1 MIVKLVFSYYH
12 IYFIYMND
20 VIKFVVVIILLTTIY
35 LYIDAKNSNLIY
47 ERAELDG
54 NMYLVRNVEDKAKA
68 ANLLASIRQKLER
81 VINYL
86 VQKYP
91 DQDNVVRLKTKF
103 RPENIEES
111 EAGSKYTSY
120 SVNKGEKIVF
130 CIRSKD
136 KEARLE
142 DENLLIFVA
151 LHEVGHVMTLST
163 GHTDEFWDNF
173 RFLLKES
180 IKIGVY
186 KRQDFKK
193 NPQKYCGTK
202 ITDSPLDD

>member
-1 MIVKLVFSYYH
+1 
-12 IYFIYMND
+12 MND
-20 VIKFVVVIILLTTIY
+20 LIKFVIVVILLTTIY
-35 LYIDAKNSNLIY
+35 LYIDTKNSNLIF
-47 ERAELDG
+47 EKAVLDG
-54 NMYLVRNVEDKAKA
+54 NMYLVRNVDDKAKA
-68 ANLLASIRQKLER
+68 ANLLAAIRQKLDR
-81 VINYL
+81 VIDYL
-86 VQKYP
+86 VKKYP
-91 DQDNVVRLKTKF
+91 EKDNVARLKTKF
-103 RPENIEES
+103 RAENIEES

-130 CIRSKD
+130 CIRSKE

-142 DENLLIFVA
+142 DENLLVFVA
-151 LHEVGHVMTLST
+151 LHELGHIMTVST
-163 GHTDEFWDNF
+163 GHTEEFWDNF

-202 ITDSPLDD
+202 ITDSPLDN

>member
-1 MIVKLVFSYYH
+1 MTDL
-12 IYFIYMND
+12 
-20 VIKFVVVIILLTTIY
+20 IKFIIVIIVLTTIY
-35 LYIDAKNSNLIY
+35 LYIDTKNSNLIY

-68 ANLLASIRQKLER
+68 ANLLAAIRQKLER
-81 VINYL
+81 VIDYL
-86 VQKYP
+86 VKKYP
-91 DQDNVVRLKTKF
+91 DKDNVARLRSKF
-103 RPENIEES
+103 RAENIEES

-142 DENLLIFVA
+142 DENLLVFVA
-151 LHEVGHVMTLST
+151 LHELGHVMTKST
-163 GHTDEFWDNF
+163 GHTEEFWDNF

-202 ITDSPLDD
+202 ITDSPLDE

>member
-1 MIVKLVFSYYH
+1 
-12 IYFIYMND
+12 MND
-20 VIKFVVVIILLTTIY
+20 LIKFVIVVIMLTTIY
-35 LYIDAKNSNLIY
+35 LYIDTKNSNLIF
-47 ERAELDG
+47 EKAELDG
-54 NMYLVRNVEDKAKA
+54 NMYLVRNVDDKAKA
-68 ANLLASIRQKLER
+68 ANLLATIRQKLDR
-81 VINYL
+81 VIDYL
-86 VQKYP
+86 VKKYP
-91 DQDNVVRLKTKF
+91 EKDNVARLKTKF
-103 RPENIEES
+103 RAENIEES

-130 CIRSKD
+130 CIRSKE

-142 DENLLIFVA
+142 DENLLVFVA
-151 LHEVGHVMTLST
+151 LHELGHIMTVST
-163 GHTDEFWDNF
+163 GHTDEFWNNF

-202 ITDSPLDD
+202 ITDSPLDN

>member
-1 MIVKLVFSYYH
+1 
-12 IYFIYMND
+12 MND
-20 VIKFVVVIILLTTIY
+20 LIKFIIVIVLLTTIY
-35 LYIDAKNSNLIY
+35 LYIDTKNSNLIY

-68 ANLLASIRQKLER
+68 ANLLAAIRQKLER
-81 VINYL
+81 VIDYL
-86 VQKYP
+86 VKKYP
-91 DQDNVVRLKTKF
+91 DQDNVARLKTKF

-130 CIRSKD
+130 CVRSKD

-142 DENLLIFVA
+142 DENLLVFVA

>member
-1 MIVKLVFSYYH
+1 MHEL
-12 IYFIYMND
+12 
-20 VIKFVVVIILLTTIY
+20 IKFIVVIILLTTIY
-35 LYIDAKNSNLIY
+35 LYIDTKNSNLIY
-47 ERAELDG
+47 ERSELDG

-68 ANLLASIRQKLER
+68 SNLLASIRQKLER
-81 VINYL
+81 LIHYL

-91 DQDNVVRLKTKF
+91 DADNVARLKIKF

>member
-1 MIVKLVFSYYH
+1 MQELIKFLVTV
-12 IYFIYMND
+12 ILLITIFIY
-20 VIKFVVVIILLTTIY
+20 
-35 LYIDAKNSNLIY
+35 IDTKKSTLIY
-47 ERAELDG
+47 QKSALDG
-54 NMYLVRNVEDKAKA
+54 KMYLVRNVEDKETA

-81 VINYL
+81 L
-86 VQKYP
+86 VEFLAQKYP
-91 DQDNVVRLKTKF
+91 KQNRVARLKMKF
-103 RPENIEES
+103 NADNMEES

-142 DENLLIFVA
+142 DENLLMFVA
-151 LHEVGHVMTLST
+151 LHELGHIMTKSN
-163 GHTDEFWDNF
+163 GHTEEFWTNF

-180 IKIGVY
+180 LKIGIY
-186 KRQDFKK
+186 KRHDFRKK
-193 NPQKYCGTK
+193 PEKYCGTK

>member
-1 MIVKLVFSYYH
+1 
-12 IYFIYMND
+12 MND
-20 VIKFVVVIILLTTIY
+20 LIKFVIVVIMLTTIY
-35 LYIDAKNSNLIY
+35 LYIDTKNSNLIF
-47 ERAELDG
+47 EKAELDG
-54 NMYLVRNVEDKAKA
+54 NMYLVRNVDDKAKA
-68 ANLLASIRQKLER
+68 ANLLAAIRQKLDR
-81 VINYL
+81 IIDYL
-86 VQKYP
+86 VKKYP
-91 DQDNVVRLKTKF
+91 EKDNVARLKTKF
-103 RPENIEES
+103 RAENIEES

-130 CIRSKD
+130 CIRSKE

-142 DENLLIFVA
+142 DENLLVFVA
-151 LHEVGHVMTLST
+151 LHELGHIMTVST
-163 GHTDEFWDNF
+163 GHTDEFWNNF

-202 ITDSPLDD
+202 ITDSPLDN

>member
-1 MIVKLVFSYYH
+1 M
-12 IYFIYMND
+12 
-20 VIKFVVVIILLTTIY
+20 LTTIY
-35 LYIDAKNSNLIY
+35 LYIDTKNSNLIF
-47 ERAELDG
+47 EKAELDG
-54 NMYLVRNVEDKAKA
+54 NMYLVRNVDDKAKA
-68 ANLLASIRQKLER
+68 ANLLAAIRQKLDR
-81 VINYL
+81 IIDYL
-86 VQKYP
+86 VKKYP
-91 DQDNVVRLKTKF
+91 EKDNVARLKTKF
-103 RPENIEES
+103 RAENIEES

-130 CIRSKD
+130 CIRSKE

-142 DENLLIFVA
+142 DENLLVFVA
-151 LHEVGHVMTLST
+151 LHELGHIMTVST
-163 GHTDEFWDNF
+163 GHTDEFWNNF

-202 ITDSPLDD
+202 ITDSPLDN